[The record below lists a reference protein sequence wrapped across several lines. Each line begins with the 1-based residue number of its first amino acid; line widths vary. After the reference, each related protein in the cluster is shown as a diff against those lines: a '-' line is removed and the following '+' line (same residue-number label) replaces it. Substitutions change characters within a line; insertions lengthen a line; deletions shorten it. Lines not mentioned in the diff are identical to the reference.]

1 MSEQVQHQVQKLE
14 GISPEML
21 WTFLIVLVGLA
32 TLFLLG
38 YKVIEVFRKEHER
51 KIQRQQLDGQDITD
65 QIANKV
71 MEKLTPQIDDKF
83 KNFEES
89 FDKKFDEIDKKLDT
103 EQKGLES
110 HAKQLND
117 HEGRVSKLEGGNK
130 ALCQGMLAL
139 LKQSAATSKT
149 EKAMENYLI
158 TGEYNKE
165 DWQ

>member
-1 MSEQVQHQVQKLE
+1 MSEQVQRQVQTIE

-38 YKVIEVFRKEHER
+38 HKVIEVLRKEHER
-51 KIQRQQLDGQDITD
+51 KVQRQQLDGQDITD

-71 MEKLTPQIDDKF
+71 MEKLTPQID
-83 KNFEES
+83 E
-89 FDKKFDEIDKKLDT
+89 KFDSF
-103 EQKGLES
+103 EQKFNEKFDDIDRKLSADKETLTS
-110 HAKQLND
+110 HTTQLND
-117 HEGRVSKLEGGNK
+117 HESRVGKLEGGNK

-139 LKQSAATSKT
+139 LKQSEATSKT

>member
-1 MSEQVQHQVQKLE
+1 MSEQVQRQVEKIE

-38 YKVIEVFRKEHER
+38 YKVIEVLRKEHER
-51 KIQRQQLDGQDITD
+51 KVQRQQLDGQDITD

-71 MEKLTPQIDDKF
+71 MEKLTPQIDEKF
-83 KNFEES
+83 DSFES
-89 FDKKFDEIDKKLDT
+89 KFDKKLEDIDSKLATD
-103 EQKGLES
+103 KANIDS
-110 HAKQLND
+110 HTKQLND
-117 HEGRVSKLEGGNK
+117 HESRVGKLEGGNK

-139 LKQSAATSKT
+139 LKQSAATAKT